1 MSKRLKKLLENVEA
15 QYQRLG
21 PVIEQAIL
29 AEPGV
34 MNRARQRDAGVE
46 IEQAPVSHMATASPA
61 IDTLRQF
68 LPENVGDTE
77 IGRRATAVLPDE
89 LQAKVNQIRLGGL
102 TEDERAGREHLR
114 DKYPEVAEQTTYVG
128 ETTEGPTSQRRQLT
142 SKRERLAQAVGSII
156 NDVMTDGM
164 RNIWWFLNAPQAIT
178 QIAVLQGINTAKQ
191 RNMDTSVRRADS
203 PVFQSRGLR
212 MAASAPAVIAV
223 SMGLGNAYRQPGYKA
238 VVPDEDDPT
247 KSANLLAEGIDRYF
261 LGRSGQLL
269 PYDEFVKE
277 RPDVSRAEYNQYKQY
292 LFGNKGVVK
301 ATMDG
306 VQGPEVTFMGK
317 SLPLMT
323 AILPGAAGVLGVRR
337 GIRRGLEKQQ
347 LSGALEKEKRI
358 NDLAAEVNDRN
369 YEGPLNPERV
379 NAVARNRRKENDK
392 ELFLQA
398 IKDASIA
405 TSGAALS
412 GALLESIRRANRPR
426 QELEE

>member
-128 ETTEGPTSQRRQLT
+128 ETTEGPTSRRRQLT

-164 RNIWWFLNAPQAIT
+164 RNIW
-178 QIAVLQGINTAKQ
+178 
-191 RNMDTSVRRADS
+191 
-203 PVFQSRGLR
+203 
-212 MAASAPAVIAV
+212 
-223 SMGLGNAYRQPGYKA
+223 
-238 VVPDEDDPT
+238 
-247 KSANLLAEGIDRYF
+247 
-261 LGRSGQLL
+261 
-269 PYDEFVKE
+269 
-277 RPDVSRAEYNQYKQY
+277 
-292 LFGNKGVVK
+292 
-301 ATMDG
+301 
-306 VQGPEVTFMGK
+306 
-317 SLPLMT
+317 
-323 AILPGAAGVLGVRR
+323 
-337 GIRRGLEKQQ
+337 
-347 LSGALEKEKRI
+347 
-358 NDLAAEVNDRN
+358 
-369 YEGPLNPERV
+369 
-379 NAVARNRRKENDK
+379 
-392 ELFLQA
+392 
-398 IKDASIA
+398 
-405 TSGAALS
+405 
-412 GALLESIRRANRPR
+412 
-426 QELEE
+426 

>member
-21 PVIEQAIL
+21 PVVEQAIL

-61 IDTLRQF
+61 IDTLRQI
-68 LPENVGDTE
+68 LPENVGE
-77 IGRRATAVLPDE
+77 VELAKRATALLPDD
-89 LQAKVNQIRLGGL
+89 LQAKVNQIPLGGL
-102 TEDERAGREHLR
+102 TEDERAEREYLR

-128 ETTEGPTSQRRQLT
+128 ETTEGPTSQRRQVT
-142 SKRERLAQAVGSII
+142 SKREKLAQAVGSVI
-156 NDVMTDGM
+156 NDAMTDGM

-238 VVPDEDDPT
+238 VVPDEEDPT

-392 ELFLQA
+392 ALFLQA
-398 IKDASIA
+398 IKDASVA
-405 TSGAALS
+405 TTGAALS
-412 GALLESIRRANRPR
+412 GALLESIRRANRPV
-426 QELEE
+426 QELDE

>member
-68 LPENVGDTE
+68 LPENVGDTR

-89 LQAKVNQIRLGGL
+89 VQAKVNQIPLGGL
-102 TEDERAGREHLR
+102 TEDERAGREYLR

-128 ETTEGPTSQRRQLT
+128 ETTEGPTSKRRQLT
-142 SKRERLAQAVGSII
+142 SKRERLAQAAGSLI
-156 NDVMTDGM
+156 NDAMTDGM

-238 VVPDEDDPT
+238 VVPDEEDPT

>member
-15 QYQRLG
+15 QYQRIG
-21 PVIEQAIL
+21 PVVEQAIL

-68 LPENVGDTE
+68 LPENVGE
-77 IGRRATAVLPDE
+77 VELARRATGLLPEE
-89 LQAKVNQIRLGGL
+89 LQAKVNQIPLGGL
-102 TEDERAGREHLR
+102 TEDERAGREYLR

-142 SKRERLAQAVGSII
+142 SKREKLAQAVGSVI
-156 NDVMTDGM
+156 NDAMTDGM

-238 VVPDEDDPT
+238 VVPDEEDPT

-277 RPDVSRAEYNQYKQY
+277 RPDVSREEYNQYKQY

-358 NDLAAEVNDRN
+358 NDLAAEVNQKN

-392 ELFLQA
+392 ALFLQA
-398 IKDASIA
+398 IKDASVA
-405 TSGAALS
+405 TTGAALS
-412 GALLESIRRANRPR
+412 GALLESIRRANRPV
-426 QELEE
+426 QELDE

>member
-1 MSKRLKKLLENVEA
+1 MDRVKRLLKNVEA
-15 QYQRLG
+15 EYQRLG
-21 PVIEQAIL
+21 PIVEQAIL

-34 MNRARQRDAGVE
+34 MNRERQRVAGEE
-46 IEQAPVSHMATASPA
+46 IEQAPGSQMLTASPF
-61 IDTLRQF
+61 IDAVRQV
-68 LPENVGDTE
+68 LPENVGSTSA
-77 IGRRATAVLPDE
+77 GRFVTDKLP
-89 LQAKVNQIRLGGL
+89 AGAANAVNQVPLGGVSA
-102 TEDERAGREHLR
+102 DNMAERVALREN
-114 DKYPEVAEQTTYVG
+114 PEVADRTLRVG
-128 ETTEGPTSQRRQLT
+128 ETTEGPTSKPRELT
-142 SKRERLAQAVGSII
+142 SKREKIAQIVGSLVG
-156 NDVMTDGM
+156 DTMTDGM

-203 PVFQSRGLR
+203 PVFQSRALR

-238 VVPDEDDPT
+238 VVPDEEDPT

-392 ELFLQA
+392 ALFLQA

-412 GALLESIRRANRPR
+412 GALLESIRRANRPQ

>member
-128 ETTEGPTSQRRQLT
+128 ETTEGPTSRRRQLT

-412 GALLESIRRANRPR
+412 GALLESIRRANRPQ